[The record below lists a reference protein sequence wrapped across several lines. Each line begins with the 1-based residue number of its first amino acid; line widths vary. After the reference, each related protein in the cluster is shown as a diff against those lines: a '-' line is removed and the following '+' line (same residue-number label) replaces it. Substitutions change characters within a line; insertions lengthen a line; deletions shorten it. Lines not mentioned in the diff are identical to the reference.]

1 MSLAFLVL
9 LPFLGVLLPPFAA
22 RLKASPTVMA
32 ISAAVLPAL
41 ALAMLVPMILRVY
54 GGEVVLQTIPWVPS
68 LGLALAFR
76 LDGLSLLFALLVL
89 GIGLLVIL
97 YARYYL

>member
-41 ALAMLVPMILRVY
+41 ALAVTSIK
-54 GGEVVLQTIPWVPS
+54 
-68 LGLALAFR
+68 
-76 LDGLSLLFALLVL
+76 
-89 GIGLLVIL
+89 GI
-97 YARYYL
+97 ARTCDAVGRAP